1 VILIVAGVSGCGKS
15 TVGALLAGQL
25 GWQFADAD
33 SFHSEAN
40 VAKMRAG
47 SPLTD
52 ADREPW
58 LRSLGAWMDTEIAA
72 GRSAVLACSVL
83 KRAYRD
89 SLLDGRPSAL
99 VVFLLVTR
107 EELDRRLL
115 RRTGHFFPEKLLD
128 SQLDAL
134 ELPDPDERVLTVLE
148 EGGAADTVAEIIARL
163 RLDGRPSPAD
173 APVPRGPVTGLNLS
187 E

>member
-15 TVGALLAGQL
+15 TVGALIAGRL

-33 SFHSEAN
+33 DFHPEAN

-47 SPLTD
+47 VPLDD
-52 ADREPW
+52 ADRAPW
-58 LRSLGAWMDTEIAA
+58 LRAVAAWMDAEIAD

-89 SLLDGRPSAL
+89 QLLTGRPSASA
-99 VVFLLVTR
+99 VFLLVPR

-115 RRTGHFFPEKLLD
+115 TRTGHFFPEKLLD
-128 SQLDAL
+128 SQLHAV
-134 ELPDPDERVLTVLE
+134 EPPAPDERVLTVVE
-148 EGGAADTVAEIIARL
+148 KGDAADTAAEIIATL
-163 RLDGRPSPAD
+163 WPEG
-173 APVPRGPVTGLNLS
+173 APV
-187 E
+187 

>member
-1 VILIVAGVSGCGKS
+1 MILIVAGVSGCGKS

-33 SFHSEAN
+33 AFHPEAN

-47 SPLTD
+47 IPLDD

-58 LRSLGAWMDTEIAA
+58 LRSVAAWMDAEIAE

-89 SLLDGRPSAL
+89 LLLNQRPSASAVFL
-99 VVFLLVTR
+99 VVPR

-115 RRTGHFFPEKLLD
+115 TRTGHFFPEKLLD
-128 SQLDAL
+128 SQLQAV
-134 ELPDPDERVLTVLE
+134 EPPAPDERVLTVVE
-148 EGGAADTVAEIIARL
+148 KGDAADTAAEIIAAL
-163 RLDGRPSPAD
+163 WPEG
-173 APVPRGPVTGLNLS
+173 APV
-187 E
+187 